1 VLRGSQGWTNLASGY
16 VNGRDDV
23 GGVSIEATDAAGY
36 GRADHVLADVDVDE
50 GVGRG
55 LEDAGDDLGGED
67 GFADDALT
75 PALDPVDGRG
85 LLVRAE
91 VPAQREYLHV
101 RELALDRVQ
110 RLLRALGEHVHAH
123 GVAGLR
129 DEAYEQV
136 AARDP
141 HVYLRQPG
149 EATRLVEAALHP
161 LEVLRLLHPRHRLA
175 RPHYVR
181 EAHHRAPR
189 HTCRPQAISL
199 TSKTKTKAS
208 NIKPCVSNVLKCR
221 ATRYSPLC
229 ARHCLLPPPPPR
241 NLAGPGCPRAR
252 SPPHRALFLS
262 LSLSLSLSL
271 ARTRARTHTRTHAH
285 AHAHIRTERRRYRT
299 VRRRPLSRLMLYIDN
314 RYWILPIRRFH
325 GERAHSKS
333 ISEGK

>member
-67 GFADDALT
+67 GLADDALT

-221 ATRYSPLC
+221 ATRYSPPC
-229 ARHCLLPPPPPR
+229 ARHCLLPPPLPPGTWQVQDAHER
-241 NLAGPGCPRAR
+241 DHLLIVL
-252 SPPHRALFLS
+252 SFSLS
-262 LSLSLSLSL
+262 LSLSLSLSHAL
-271 ARTRARTHTRTHAH
+271 AHARTRARTHTHTRTYAPREDD
-285 AHAHIRTERRRYRT
+285 IER
-299 VRRRPLSRLMLYIDN
+299 
-314 RYWILPIRRFH
+314 
-325 GERAHSKS
+325 
-333 ISEGK
+333 